1 MIKKTILIF
10 TLLIS
15 LILFSCED
23 IFEKDITN
31 DSVMILSPLSKN
43 SIQSD
48 KVTFLWELLEGADQ
62 YHIVVVSPSFEN
74 IQTYV
79 CDSLTDKYTISLSLP
94 AGEYEWS
101 IQARNSA
108 YESQKKNVSFKVERP

>member
-1 MIKKTILIF
+1 MRTKTILSF
-10 TLLIS
+10 MLFIS

-43 SIQSD
+43 SVQSD
-48 KVTFLWELLEGADQ
+48 KVTFMWELLEGADQ

-94 AGEYEWS
+94 AGDYEWS

-108 YESQKKNVSFKVERP
+108 YESQKKNVPFKVGRP